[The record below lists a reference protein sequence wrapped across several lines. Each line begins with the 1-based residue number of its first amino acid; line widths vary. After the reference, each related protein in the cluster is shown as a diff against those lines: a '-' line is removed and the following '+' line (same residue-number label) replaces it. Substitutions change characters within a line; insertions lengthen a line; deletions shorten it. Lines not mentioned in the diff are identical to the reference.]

1 MQASKT
7 RGGLAMPGRMI
18 LALASMMAV
27 VCLVSVPGQ
36 AALIHDWALDD
47 VPSAEGDTLI
57 DSIGGRNATI
67 AADGYFG
74 GDVQST
80 IGREGV
86 ADTAVQFHNYNST
99 RTTFGE
105 HLYSVDPNDPD
116 DPFNIVET
124 ANYNGGI
131 LGHLGDFTIDLWF
144 RLDQLRGGFWSES
157 ITARAP
163 GSSTGTG
170 GDVTG
175 MTIKPDNNLWF
186 QMWSAVEGDP
196 EQPAAPPPPGGWVTD
211 RWYYAAGV
219 YEPPI
224 LERDA
229 NGDVV
234 WLDKLDENG
243 DPILDEEGNP
253 VPHVTRPANL
263 IEYGLVSI
271 YLWDGT
277 NLTSDSAAANSILVY
292 GDAGNAY
299 DVDNFRINGT
309 YFGNS
314 PKAIDDLSIFNKAFD
329 EESFLFQELGIPE
342 PSSLAVLALGGLLLA
357 RRKRHF

>member
-36 AALIHDWALDD
+36 AALIHHWALDD

-80 IGREGV
+80 TGREGV

-229 NGDVV
+229 NGDVL
-234 WLDKLDENG
+234 WG
-243 DPILDEEGNP
+243 DPYPNKPLGLP
-253 VPHVTRPANL
+253 VNT
-263 IEYGLVSI
+263 IETGLVSV
-271 YLWDGT
+271 YVWDGT
-277 NLTSDSAAANSILVY
+277 ILSSDSAVADSILVY

-299 DVDNFRINGT
+299 DVDNFRLRGGYCCGVGGVT
-309 YFGNS
+309 
-314 PKAIDDLSIFNKAFD
+314 ALDDFSIYDIAFD
-329 EESFLFQELGIPE
+329 PNSFLVSVLGIPE
-342 PSSLAVLALGGLLLA
+342 PSSLAVLGIGGLLLA
-357 RRKRHF
+357 RRRRGA